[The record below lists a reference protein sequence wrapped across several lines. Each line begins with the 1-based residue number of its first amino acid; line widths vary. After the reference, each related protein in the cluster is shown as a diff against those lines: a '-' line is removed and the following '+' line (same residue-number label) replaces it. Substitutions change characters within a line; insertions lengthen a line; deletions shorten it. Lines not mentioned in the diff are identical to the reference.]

1 MDVTFRC
8 SHPPAD
14 ASVGPSGEVGY
25 PPVDSDHSPGSF
37 SAPLEGTLM
46 DFELSDE
53 QRLFRDTIRD
63 FVAKEIEPV
72 ASEYEAND
80 IYPTEIIEGLKEMGL
95 FGMMIPE
102 EFGGLDLDFVTYAMV
117 FEELA
122 KSWHG
127 VAGTLGSHSL
137 ACKIISLHGTPE
149 QKAKYLPD
157 LATGARRS
165 GIGLTE
171 PEAGSDLQGIKTTAR
186 LEGDEYVINGTK
198 TWITNARH
206 ADPLPVLVK
215 TDPNATP
222 AHKGMS
228 LILVE
233 AGTPGFTVSKDLP
246 KLGYKGT
253 ESCEVSLID
262 VRVPKENLIGGVEG
276 RGMQQVLGAL
286 ETGRINVAAR
296 ALGIAQRAYD
306 EALQYSRDRHAF
318 GQPISDFQ
326 AIQIK
331 LADMATKIQAARL
344 LINWAASTA
353 DAGGRVDMQAGMSKL
368 YAAEIA
374 VEVALDSMRIHGG
387 YGYSKEFIIERL
399 YREAPLSVIGEGT
412 SDIMRMVIAR
422 SLISGKDVIG

>member
-1 MDVTFRC
+1 
-8 SHPPAD
+8 
-14 ASVGPSGEVGY
+14 
-25 PPVDSDHSPGSF
+25 
-37 SAPLEGTLM
+37 
-46 DFELSDE
+46 
-53 QRLFRDTIRD
+53 
-63 FVAKEIEPV
+63 
-72 ASEYEAND
+72 
-80 IYPTEIIEGLKEMGL
+80 
-95 FGMMIPE
+95 
-102 EFGGLDLDFVTYAMV
+102 
-117 FEELA
+117 
-122 KSWHG
+122 
-127 VAGTLGSHSL
+127 
-137 ACKIISLHGTPE
+137 
-149 QKAKYLPD
+149 
-157 LATGARRS
+157 
-165 GIGLTE
+165 
-171 PEAGSDLQGIKTTAR
+171 
-186 LEGDEYVINGTK
+186 
-198 TWITNARH
+198 
-206 ADPLPVLVK
+206 
-215 TDPNATP
+215 
-222 AHKGMS
+222 MS

-262 VRVPKENLIGGVEG
+262 VRVPKENLVGGVEG

>member
-1 MDVTFRC
+1 
-8 SHPPAD
+8 
-14 ASVGPSGEVGY
+14 
-25 PPVDSDHSPGSF
+25 
-37 SAPLEGTLM
+37 M

-80 IYPTEIIEGLKEMGL
+80 IYPTDIIEGLKEMGL
-95 FGMMIPE
+95 FGMMVPE

-157 LATGARRS
+157 LATGKRRS

-215 TDPNATP
+215 TDPSADP

-262 VRVPKENLIGGVEG
+262 VRVPKENLVGGIEG
-276 RGMQQVLGAL
+276 RGMQQVLAAL

-306 EALQYSRDRHAF
+306 ESLQYSRDRHAF
-318 GQPISDFQ
+318 GQPISEFQ

-344 LINWAASTA
+344 LINWAAATA

-374 VEVALDSMRIHGG
+374 VEVALDAMRIHGG

-412 SDIMRMVIAR
+412 SDIMKMVIAR
-422 SLISGKDVIG
+422 SLISGKSSIG